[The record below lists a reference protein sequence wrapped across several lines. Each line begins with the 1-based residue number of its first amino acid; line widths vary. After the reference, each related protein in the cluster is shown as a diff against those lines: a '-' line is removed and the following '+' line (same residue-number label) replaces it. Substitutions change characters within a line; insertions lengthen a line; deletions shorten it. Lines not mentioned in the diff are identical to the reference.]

1 MVTSLWYVERAQT
14 LCNTLIMK
22 LCTKN
27 SSLFNRCNMINLE
40 KSEIYN
46 KLGCDAAAKG
56 NGTFCSFE
64 KIREPKAAEK
74 TLLEKRSL

>member
-1 MVTSLWYVERAQT
+1 
-14 LCNTLIMK
+14 
-22 LCTKN
+22 
-27 SSLFNRCNMINLE
+27 MINTE

-46 KLGCDAAAKG
+46 KLGCDAKG

-74 TLLEKRSL
+74 TGLGQ

>member
-1 MVTSLWYVERAQT
+1 
-14 LCNTLIMK
+14 
-22 LCTKN
+22 
-27 SSLFNRCNMINLE
+27 MINLE